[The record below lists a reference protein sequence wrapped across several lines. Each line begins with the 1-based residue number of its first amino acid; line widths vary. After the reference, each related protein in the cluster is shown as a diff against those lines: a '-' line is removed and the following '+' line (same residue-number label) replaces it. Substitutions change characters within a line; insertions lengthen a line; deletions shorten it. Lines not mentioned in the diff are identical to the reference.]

1 MFKGNSLSIE
11 QHDDG
16 VLEIRFDHQAGQV
29 NTLDSVTLDELKQ
42 AVNLIKDKKIKNS
55 EDVKGVIVTSAK
67 DSFIVGANI
76 YEFPQL
82 FASGADKISAH
93 NSQSNDIVTA
103 FEDLAV
109 PTVVVLNGL
118 ALGGGFEL
126 AMAADYRV
134 AAKQSRAGLPEVGL
148 GIFPGL
154 GGTVRL
160 PRLVGAAKAVEWIIS
175 GQQLDAQTLLDAG
188 AVDAVVDN
196 SNDETSG
203 TGHNPL
209 FNEAM
214 NLLNK
219 VIADMSWVAR
229 RQSKLEAVQREVNE
243 QALSALKAKAAA
255 RGTHYPAALAVSKL
269 IEQSVHLSRDDAL
282 DAENKVFSGIAST
295 PTAQALVQLFINDQ
309 LLKKKARQ
317 YSKTA
322 SKVEQA
328 GVLGAGIMGGGIAF
342 TSAVRG
348 TPVIMKDIAQTAL
361 DAGMAEV
368 NSLLNKQLK
377 TGRIDA
383 IKAEQVLQGIIPTL
397 DFDRFNE
404 ISFLVEAIV
413 ENLDIKKKV
422 LADVETR
429 VSDSTILA
437 SNTSSLS
444 IADLATALKRP
455 QNFVGMHFFNPVPVM
470 PLVEIIQGPSSSVQA
485 AAIAASYAVAMGK
498 TPVVVKDCPGFLVN
512 RILTTQSVGFIKLI
526 EDGADFVQIDR
537 VMEAFGWPMGPA
549 YLQDVIGMDT
559 SSHVVDEIT
568 AGYPERMQVGK
579 QHVLALMAEHKRY
592 GQKNNIGF
600 YRYEKDERGRPQK
613 LMAEDTAALIA
624 TIQPN
629 GQHEFSD
636 QEMLDRLMLP
646 MVIEAALCLEEG
658 IASTAAEIDMSMILG
673 AGFPRH
679 WGGPLKYADMVGL
692 DNIVS
697 RCKAYTELGGA
708 YVPTERMQEMA
719 KRGERF
725 HQLS

>member
-1 MFKGNSLSIE
+1 M
-11 QHDDG
+11 
-16 VLEIRFDHQAGQV
+16 
-29 NTLDSVTLDELKQ
+29 
-42 AVNLIKDKKIKNS
+42 
-55 EDVKGVIVTSAK
+55 
-67 DSFIVGANI
+67 
-76 YEFPQL
+76 
-82 FASGADKISAH
+82 
-93 NSQSNDIVTA
+93 
-103 FEDLAV
+103 
-109 PTVVVLNGL
+109 
-118 ALGGGFEL
+118 
-126 AMAADYRV
+126 
-134 AAKQSRAGLPEVGL
+134 
-148 GIFPGL
+148 
-154 GGTVRL
+154 
-160 PRLVGAAKAVEWIIS
+160 EWIIS
-175 GQQLDAQTLLDAG
+175 GQQIDAQTLLDAG
-188 AVDAVVDN
+188 AVDAVVDI

-203 TGHNPL
+203 AGHNQL
-209 FNEAM
+209 FNKAIR
-214 NLLNK
+214 LLNT

-229 RQSKLEAVQREVNE
+229 RQSKLEAAQREVNE
-243 QALSALKAKAAA
+243 QELSTLKAKAAA
-255 RGTHYPAALAVSKL
+255 RGTHYPAALAASKL

-361 DAGMAEV
+361 DTGMAEV

-383 IKAEQVLQGIIPTL
+383 KKAEQVLQGIVPTL

-470 PLVEIIQGPSSSVQA
+470 PLVEIIQGPSSSDQA

-559 SSHVVDEIT
+559 SSHVVDVIT
-568 AGYPERMQVGK
+568 AGYPERMHVGK
-579 QHVLALMAEHKRY
+579 QHVLALMANNQRY

-600 YRYEKDERGRPQK
+600 YRYEKDEKGRPKK

-697 RCKAYTELGGA
+697 RCEAYTELGGA